1 MRIIPA
7 IDMMGGRCVRLKQ
20 GAAGSKKEYESQ
32 PLRAALRWQST
43 GASWLHVVNLD
54 GAFGQADANAHALA
68 ELLAGVN
75 IPVQLG
81 GGIRSLE
88 DAARWLDL
96 GVSRVILGTLAV
108 ADPAGVE
115 QAVKRFGADRVAV
128 GADAKE
134 NRIVIKGWVE
144 ESEKQLLPFVA
155 EMEALGVRHIIHTDI
170 SRDGGDSGPNL
181 ADFAALCAHSHLR
194 LIASG
199 GFSKIEHFEQLEK
212 LNCANLEGVIVGTAL
227 YERRLDLA
235 ALLRRFEGVC

>member
-7 IDMMGGRCVRLKQ
+7 IDMMSGRCVRLKQ
-20 GAAGSKKEYESQ
+20 GLRSSKKEYESQ
-32 PLRAALRWQST
+32 PLRAALRWQSA

-68 ELLAGVN
+68 QLLTGVN

-108 ADPAGVE
+108 ADPVRVE

-128 GADAKE
+128 GADAKD
-134 NRIVIKGWVE
+134 NRIAIQGWVE
-144 ESEKQLLPFVA
+144 ETDKQL
-155 EMEALGVRHIIHTDI
+155 
-170 SRDGGDSGPNL
+170 
-181 ADFAALCAHSHLR
+181 
-194 LIASG
+194 
-199 GFSKIEHFEQLEK
+199 
-212 LNCANLEGVIVGTAL
+212 
-227 YERRLDLA
+227 
-235 ALLRRFEGVC
+235 

>member
-1 MRIIPA
+1 MRILPA

-20 GAAGSKKEYESQ
+20 GLAASKKEYESQ
-32 PLRAALRWQST
+32 PLRAALRWQT
-43 GASWLHVVNLD
+43 AGASWLHIVNLD

-68 ELLAGVN
+68 ILLAGVN

-88 DAARWLDL
+88 DAARWLDM

-108 ADPAGVE
+108 DDPAGVE

-128 GADAKE
+128 GADVKE
-134 NRIVIKGWVE
+134 NRVAIKGWVE
-144 ESEKQLLPFVA
+144 QSEKQLLPFVT
-155 EMEALGVRHIIHTDI
+155 EMESLGVRHIIYTDI
-170 SRDGGDSGPNL
+170 SRDGEEAGPNL
-181 ADFAALCAHSHLR
+181 AGFAALGAQVNLD

-199 GFSKIEHFEQLEK
+199 GFSKLEHFEQLEK

-227 YERRLDLA
+227 YEGQLDLTE
-235 ALLRRFEGVC
+235 LISRFERGR